1 MAQSLTSLLAHIVF
15 STKNR
20 ITYLDDEINHE
31 LYLYIA
37 KILQNHNCQSLR
49 IGGTEDHIHILCV
62 MAKNLS
68 IGKIVEEIKIGSSK
82 WIKTKGLKYKEFY
95 WQPGYGAF
103 SVSSSHRNIVCDYI
117 NNQKQHHQK
126 ITFIDEFYS
135 LLKKYNIEIDNRYS
149 LD

>member
-1 MAQSLTSLLAHIVF
+1 MAQSLTSLLTHIVF
-15 STKNR
+15 GTKNK

-49 IGGTEDHIHILCV
+49 IGGTDDHIHILCII
-62 MAKNLS
+62 AKNLS
-68 IGKIVEEIKIGSSK
+68 VGKIVEEIKTSSSK
-82 WIKTKGLKYKEFY
+82 WIKTKGLKYQEFY

-103 SVSSSHRNIVCDYI
+103 SVSSSHRDIVCDYI
-117 NNQKQHHQK
+117 SNQKQHHKK

-135 LLKKYNIEIDNRYS
+135 LLKKYNVEIDNRYS